1 MINYIGSKDKY
12 IYFMLI
18 ILAIMF
24 VTFDLIASSAGQL
37 VMTLIFSSITLIIT
51 FIGSHKSKAIK
62 IDKGI
67 DTTIDFINSNFNN
80 PSKIFSI
87 IDVLCCIIA
96 LMTGV
101 FYIAIISRV
110 GIAISLAVKINK
122 YRTVAFTIWAFVF
135 GYLIKRREKMEEKKD
150 GFIITIL
157 KWLWANKKSICGTI
171 FGVVAGVITAIVA
184 NADIILELPELMLF
198 GFNMTAVIIGV
209 LVFAG
214 IEIGVAGK
222 GFETILKFTKRKEI
236 QSTEKQKADK
246 EAKLAIAKK
255 KVEEY
260 ENAKKILEENQ
271 NNTQN

>member
-1 MINYIGSKDKY
+1 MINNYIESKDKY

-51 FIGSHKSKAIK
+51 FIGSHKAKAIK

-80 PSKIFSI
+80 PCKIFSI

-96 LMTGV
+96 LMTGI
-101 FYIAIISRV
+101 FYIALISRV
-110 GIAISLAVKINK
+110 GIAVGLAIKINK

-135 GYLIKRREKMEEKKD
+135 GYLIKRREKMAEKKD

-171 FGVVAGVITAIVA
+171 FGIVAGVITAIVA
-184 NADIILELPELMLF
+184 NAEIILALPQLPLF
-198 GFNMTAVIIGV
+198 GFNMTAVIIGI

-214 IEIGVAGK
+214 VEIGVAGK
-222 GFETILKFTKRKEI
+222 GFETILKFVARKETKTI
-236 QSTEKQKADK
+236 EKEKLAKQKELNEQKAIVEKYEKAK
-246 EAKLAIAKK
+246 EY
-255 KVEEY
+255 VEK
-260 ENAKKILEENQ
+260 NKQ
-271 NNTQN
+271 N